1 MSEQQK
7 FSAGVYFISSIYN
20 KRLNGQP
27 FNRALVKSAV
37 NIFKKIGFKHVGNEG
52 ALVILEYR
60 TKNVTH
66 IIKIGKQDETSFFEH
81 TVIEQKVLAAF

>member
-27 FNRALVKSAV
+27 FDRALVKSAV
-37 NIFKKIGFKHVGNEG
+37 SIFKKIGFKHVGNEG
-52 ALVILEYR
+52 TLAILEYK
-60 TKNVTH
+60 TNDAIH
-66 IIKIGKQDETSFFEH
+66 IIKIGKQDEQSFFEH
-81 TVIEQKVLAAF
+81 TVIEQKVLAV

>member
-7 FSAGVYFISSIYN
+7 FSSGVYFISSIYN

-37 NIFKKIGFKHVGNEG
+37 NIFKKIGFKHIRNEG
-52 ALVILEYR
+52 TLAILEYK
-60 TKNVTH
+60 TNDIIH
-66 IIKIGKQDETSFFEH
+66 IIKIGRQDEMSLFEH
-81 TVIEQKVLAAF
+81 TIIEQKFLAV